1 MRRCTTRATQRHDD
15 DRYRLPVPK
24 DGDPSHH
31 RSQGTVRRRV
41 NVIARRYTLAAWSSR
56 CDNLLA
62 GIITLALFFDAIAQ
76 TAAHPSPELSR
87 QALRKQDRQVCTA
100 QAVQENVA
108 RRNRAEFLRYC
119 MADRQGKRRAATRR

>member
-1 MRRCTTRATQRHDD
+1 MRD
-15 DRYRLPVPK
+15 
-24 DGDPSHH
+24 
-31 RSQGTVRRRV
+31 
-41 NVIARRYTLAAWSSR
+41 
-56 CDNLLA
+56 LLA
-62 GIITLALFFDAIAQ
+62 GILTLALFSDAVAQ

-87 QALRKQDRQVCTA
+87 RALRKQDRQVCTA